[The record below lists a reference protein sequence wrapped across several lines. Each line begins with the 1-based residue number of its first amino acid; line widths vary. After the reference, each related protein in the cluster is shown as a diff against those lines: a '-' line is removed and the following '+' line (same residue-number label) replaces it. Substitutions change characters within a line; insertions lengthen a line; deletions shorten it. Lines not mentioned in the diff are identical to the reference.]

1 MKKKRNY
8 VESDYLHSFP
18 PTKSRRLLD
27 SEITMEIDEDT
38 HANVFPQKQSNEEKS
53 LVLYHSSI
61 SNSNNT
67 PLLNSPTSPP
77 FTIVVNTHSI
87 PGLKDYL
94 LSRDTT
100 KLEKLKED
108 EMTREMRSEVSKEC
122 LAVIPW
128 VPNPIMAWKEIVAE
142 TGQTLEAED
151 SEMME
156 MDEPYA
162 NNNNDKLEAFGVSSP
177 PWHQQQQCMI
187 TNLLQ
192 PQFGTYFW

>member
-1 MKKKRNY
+1 MKKKRKDDDDS
-8 VESDYLHSFP
+8 EYLHSSP

-38 HANVFPQKQSNEEKS
+38 HANVLPQKQSNEERS
-53 LVLYHSSI
+53 LVLYHPSN

-67 PLLNSPTSPP
+67 PLIKSPP
-77 FTIVVNTHSI
+77 FTIVVNTHLI
-87 PGLKDYL
+87 PGLNDYL
-94 LSRDTT
+94 LSRARDTT
-100 KLEKLKED
+100 KLEKLEED
-108 EMTREMRSEVSKEC
+108 EMKREKRSEVSKEC

-128 VPNPIMAWKEIVAE
+128 VPNPTMAWKEIVAE
-142 TGQTLEAED
+142 TSQTLEAED

-162 NNNNDKLEAFGVSSP
+162 NNNNDKLEACGVSSP
-177 PWHQQQQCMI
+177 WQQQQQCMMP
-187 TNLLQ
+187 NLLQ